1 MPIPANQHSKEEN
14 ETTPVKN
21 GNQDIVTQGGWVY
34 KTFTREK
41 ALIVENING
50 HTYEGVILRIALG
63 CIQNSRM
70 FSKYPMVAEAEF
82 NSEVGISLKGSII
95 GAMGRTLYD
104 DLLGAGLIIWC
115 GNPNEASIAL
125 TDNGIHLYV
134 MLGVLAKVEP
144 IS

>member
-1 MPIPANQHSKEEN
+1 MPIPTNEHPKEVN
-14 ETTPVKN
+14 ETTPLSN
-21 GNQDIVTQGGWVY
+21 GNRDFVTPGSWVY
-34 KTFTREK
+34 RTFTKEK

-70 FSKYPMVAEAEF
+70 FSKYPMVADAEF
-82 NSEVGISLKGSII
+82 NSEVGIPLKGSII
-95 GAMGRTLYD
+95 DAMGRTLYE

-115 GNPNEASIAL
+115 GDPKESSIAL
-125 TDNGIHLYV
+125 TDNGIHLFV
-134 MLGVLAKVEP
+134 MLSELVKIEP